1 MAQDPNTLKAQ
12 DLKPGQGVQRVSV
25 GDPGKEDIKTTG
37 IVQRGAGA
45 ATKGKTARG
54 PMA

>member
-1 MAQDPNTLKAQ
+1 MAQDPNKLKAQ
-12 DLKPGQGVQRVSV
+12 QYKPGQEPARVSV
-25 GDPGKEDIKTTG
+25 GDPGKENIKTTG